1 MLITILKTIF
11 IFTAMIIV
19 ATNAIYAADRGT
31 LSSALAN
38 GIVFL
43 AFVMLIT
50 K

>member
-1 MLITILKTIF
+1 MLKTIF

-19 ATNAIYAADRGT
+19 ACKAIYAAERGT

-38 GIVFL
+38 GIIFL

-50 K
+50 E